1 MFLKK
6 IKSKSKMRIWSKIP
20 LLDID
25 PKKAKTLTWKDMCSS
40 MLTAALF
47 TIAKTWKQPKCLSVD
62 EWIKKVWYTHMHTQ
76 NRLFSHKKNKI
87 LLYVTTWMDLKNFF
101 MLSEISQW
109 MTNAIWSLL
118 YVEFKTQITL
128 RPTSYMKRIDWWL
141 PKEGGGG

>member
-6 IKSKSKMRIWSKIP
+6 IKNKMRIWSKIP

-101 MLSEISQW
+101 MLSEISQRK
-109 MTNAIWSLL
+109 TNAIWSLL

-128 RPTSYMKRIDWWL
+128 RPTSYVKRIDWWL
-141 PKEGGGG
+141 PEEGGGG